1 MINYLNTFNLLSTF
15 VYPFSSHISRQGFEC
30 TKNKKDAIYDTVF
43 MVIYSVFLLFN
54 GYISDKF
61 KIIYPLITCSLFGC
75 IISSSLLYFYEYNI
89 IIWGFHAF
97 LNSSLWPIS
106 YKIAFTTSDNYIV
119 KTIWSLNGPLGDLLG
134 CYLIK
139 RTYLSILFYSISFG
153 ISFVA
158 QIINVNIKS
167 NNLNEN
173 LLENIENSENPENPE
188 NPENIENPEN
198 PENIENPENEFIK
211 YKYKCKKIC
220 SFLLTFLITINLKCI
235 SYSISNWYPLQKDNM
250 YYLYNIGTIIGTVL
264 TGLLLNYINK
274 IELLS
279 LMFSLIFLS
288 VSYFKINDVLLGI
301 CFSICNTNTS
311 LFLCE
316 KNSKILNGLSTMTAM
331 LDCTGTITAAILQL
345 FVYEHYDTI
354 IFIGGITLSSLF
366 LILYKCQ

>member
-30 TKNKKDAIYDTVF
+30 TKNKKDAIYDTIF
-43 MVIYSVFLLFN
+43 MVIYSIFLLLN

-61 KIIYPLITCSLFGC
+61 KIVYPLITCSLFGC

-89 IIWGFHAF
+89 VIWGFHAF

-106 YKIAFTTSDNYIV
+106 YKIAFTISDNYII

-139 RTYLSILFYSISFG
+139 RTYLGILFYSISFG

-158 QIINVNIKS
+158 QIISVNIKS
-167 NNLNEN
+167 NNLIEN
-173 LLENIENSENPENPE
+173 LLENSENPENSE
-188 NPENIENPEN
+188 NLENSENSEN
-198 PENIENPENEFIK
+198 QENEFIK
-211 YKYKCKKIC
+211 YKYKKIF
-220 SFLLTFLITINLKCI
+220 SFLLTFFITINLKCI

-279 LMFSLIFLS
+279 LIFSLILIF
-288 VSYFKINDVLLGI
+288 VSYFKVNDVLLGI

-316 KNSKILNGLSTMTAM
+316 KNSKIVNGLSTMTAM
-331 LDCTGTITAAILQL
+331 LDCCGTITAAILQL

-354 IFIGGITLSSLF
+354 IFISEITLSSFF
-366 LILYKCQ
+366 LVLYKCR